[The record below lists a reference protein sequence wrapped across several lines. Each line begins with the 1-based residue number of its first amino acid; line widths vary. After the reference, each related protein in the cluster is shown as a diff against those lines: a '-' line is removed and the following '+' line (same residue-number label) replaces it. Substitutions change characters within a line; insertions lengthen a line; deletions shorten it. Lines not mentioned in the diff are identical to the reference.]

1 MRCCLTFSSLEL
13 GLFVCLFFFVSR
25 AVVCC
30 TWIIVCCLLSCYLIE
45 KPRRHRQR
53 LAYWSKRIMLAV
65 GCHLSCCFLLLWCCL
80 FFVVSWAIGWLKATA
95 AQTIGH
101 GPSGLCSRSD
111 WFKTGKAF
119 RSRRHMS
126 VFLVSDRCLAG
137 WTAVG
142 KTDGR
147 LPGPMDGSALL
158 WESAN
163 HRNIIWAK
171 PLIWVKFTLHCHSIG
186 QVWSCGNWQ
195 LWWERSGG

>member
-1 MRCCLTFSSLEL
+1 MRCCLTFFLSWAWIVCLLLSRGLL
-13 GLFVCLFFFVSR
+13 YFIRWLLFVVF
-25 AVVCC
+25 
-30 TWIIVCCLLSCYLIE
+30 
-45 KPRRHRQR
+45 
-53 LAYWSKRIMLAV
+53 LAV
-65 GCHLSCCFLLLWCCL
+65 T
-80 FFVVSWAIGWLKATA
+80 WLKSHGGTDRGLL
-95 AQTIGH
+95 IGH
-101 GPSGLCSRSD
+101 SPSGLCSRSD

-119 RSRRHMS
+119 RSRCHMS
-126 VFLVSDRCLAG
+126 VFLGSDRCLAG

-171 PLIWVKFTLHCHSIG
+171 PLIWVKFTLHRHSTG

>member
-1 MRCCLTFSSLEL
+1 
-13 GLFVCLFFFVSR
+13 
-25 AVVCC
+25 
-30 TWIIVCCLLSCYLIE
+30 
-45 KPRRHRQR
+45 
-53 LAYWSKRIMLAV
+53 MLAV
-65 GCHLSCCFLLLWCCL
+65 GCHLSCCFYCCGVVCFL
-80 FFVVSWAIGWLKATA
+80 FSWAIGWLKATA

-126 VFLVSDRCLAG
+126 VFLASDRCLAG

-147 LPGPMDGSALL
+147 LPGPMDGSSLL

-171 PLIWVKFTLHCHSIG
+171 PLIWVKFTLLPHFHWAG
-186 QVWSCGNWQ
+186 LVLRQ
-195 LWWERSGG
+195 LAIVMGRERWVSGLNNIYRCLLSGVPARERMWRLG